1 MKYIESKDVNKEA
14 HSKIVNDLLNK
25 AKYYENLDRLPV
37 SVAAPENELR
47 ELIRILSIYIE
58 EQERKNDYLL
68 NRIEELEEDIYEE
81 DVYAEQCPQIE
92 IFNKDDCEGL
102 INVYK

>member
-1 MKYIESKDVNKEA
+1 MRYIESKDVNKEA

-47 ELIRILSIYIE
+47 ELIRILSI
-58 EQERKNDYLL
+58 
-68 NRIEELEEDIYEE
+68 
-81 DVYAEQCPQIE
+81 
-92 IFNKDDCEGL
+92 
-102 INVYK
+102 

>member
-25 AKYYENLDRLPV
+25 AKYYENLNRLPV
-37 SVAAPENELR
+37 SVGASANELR
-47 ELIRILSIYIE
+47 ELIKILSIYIE

-68 NRIEELEEDIYEE
+68 NRIEELEDCTNTKCSKEDEEE
-81 DVYAEQCPQIE
+81 DTDENAEPIRD
-92 IFNKDDCEGL
+92 IRRR
-102 INVYK
+102 

>member
-37 SVAAPENELR
+37 SVGASENELR
-47 ELIRILSIYIE
+47 ELIKILSIYIE

-68 NRIEELEEDIYEE
+68 NRIEELEED
-81 DVYAEQCPQIE
+81 VYDEGVPPIE
-92 IFNKDDCEGL
+92 IFDKDNCEGL

>member
-37 SVAAPENELR
+37 SVGASENELR
-47 ELIRILSIYIE
+47 ELIKILSIYIE

-68 NRIEELEEDIYEE
+68 NRIEELEEDVYDEE
-81 DVYAEQCPQIE
+81 CPLIE
-92 IFNKDDCEGL
+92 IFDKDDCEGL

>member
-25 AKYYENLDRLPV
+25 AKYYENLDRPPIY
-37 SVAAPENELR
+37 VAASKNELR
-47 ELIRILSIYIE
+47 ELIKILSIYIE

-68 NRIEELEEDIYEE
+68 NRIEELEA
-81 DVYAEQCPQIE
+81 DVYDEGVPAIE
-92 IFNKDDCEGL
+92 MFDKDDCEGL

>member
-1 MKYIESKDVNKEA
+1 MKYIESKNENEEA

-25 AKYYENLDRLPV
+25 AKYYENLDSLPI
-37 SVAAPENELR
+37 SVAASKNELR

-68 NRIEELEEDIYEE
+68 NRIEELEEDVYDEE
-81 DVYAEQCPQIE
+81 CPTNRDIRRR
-92 IFNKDDCEGL
+92 
-102 INVYK
+102 

>member
-37 SVAAPENELR
+37 SVGASENELR
-47 ELIRILSIYIE
+47 ELIKILSIYIE

-68 NRIEELEEDIYEE
+68 NRIEELEEDVYDEE
-81 DVYAEQCPQIE
+81 CSPIE
-92 IFNKDDCEGL
+92 IFDKDDCEGL

>member
-1 MKYIESKDVNKEA
+1 MKYIESKNENEEA

-25 AKYYENLDRLPV
+25 AKYYENLDSLPI
-37 SVAAPENELR
+37 SVAASKNELR

-68 NRIEELEEDIYEE
+68 NRIEELEEDVYDEE
-81 DVYAEQCPQIE
+81 CPPIE
-92 IFNKDDCEGL
+92 IFDEDDCEGL
-102 INVYK
+102 INIYK

>member
-37 SVAAPENELR
+37 SVGASENELR
-47 ELIRILSIYIE
+47 ELIKILSIYIE

-68 NRIEELEEDIYEE
+68 NRIEELEEDVYEKS
-81 DVYAEQCPQIE
+81 AHQ
-92 IFNKDDCEGL
+92 
-102 INVYK
+102 

>member
-37 SVAAPENELR
+37 SVGASENELR
-47 ELIRILSIYIE
+47 ELIKILSIYIE

-68 NRIEELEEDIYEE
+68 NRIEELEEDVYDEE
-81 DVYAEQCPQIE
+81 CLPIE
-92 IFNKDDCEGL
+92 IFDKDDCEGL

>member
-37 SVAAPENELR
+37 SVGASENELR
-47 ELIRILSIYIE
+47 ELIKILSIYIE

-68 NRIEELEEDIYEE
+68 NRIEELEEDVYDEE
-81 DVYAEQCPQIE
+81 CLPIE
-92 IFNKDDCEGL
+92 IFDKDDCECL

>member
-1 MKYIESKDVNKEA
+1 MRYIKNKDANKEA

-25 AKYYENLDRLPV
+25 AKHYKNLDRLPV
-37 SVAAPENELR
+37 SVAASENELR
-47 ELIRILSIYIE
+47 ELIKILSIYIE

-68 NRIEELEEDIYEE
+68 KRIEELEED
-81 DVYAEQCPQIE
+81 VYDEGCPPIE
-92 IFNKDDCEGL
+92 MFDEDDCEGL

>member
-1 MKYIESKDVNKEA
+1 MRYIESKDVNKEA

-25 AKYYENLDRLPV
+25 AKYYENLDRPPIY
-37 SVAAPENELR
+37 VAASKNELR
-47 ELIRILSIYIE
+47 ELIKILSIYIE

-68 NRIEELEEDIYEE
+68 NRIEELEA
-81 DVYAEQCPQIE
+81 DVYDEGVPAIE
-92 IFNKDDCEGL
+92 MFDKDGCEGL

>member
-25 AKYYENLDRLPV
+25 AKYYENLDRP
-37 SVAAPENELR
+37 PIKNELR
-47 ELIRILSIYIE
+47 ELIKILSIYIE

-68 NRIEELEEDIYEE
+68 NRIEELEA
-81 DVYAEQCPQIE
+81 DVYDEGVPPIE
-92 IFNKDDCEGL
+92 IFEKDDCEGL